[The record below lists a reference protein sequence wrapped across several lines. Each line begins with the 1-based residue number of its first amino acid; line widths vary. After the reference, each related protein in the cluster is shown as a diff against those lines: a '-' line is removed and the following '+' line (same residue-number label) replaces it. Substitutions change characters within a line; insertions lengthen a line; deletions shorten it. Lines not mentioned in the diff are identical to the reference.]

1 VVVAVLVFVR
11 ARLNLSAKLAADL
24 KAVEK
29 LRFWAPLR
37 PYERRLTILI
47 KWLDGWGKRNGWG
60 DKPPV

>member
-47 KWLDGWGKRNGWG
+47 KWLDGWERETVGGTS
-60 DKPPV
+60 PP